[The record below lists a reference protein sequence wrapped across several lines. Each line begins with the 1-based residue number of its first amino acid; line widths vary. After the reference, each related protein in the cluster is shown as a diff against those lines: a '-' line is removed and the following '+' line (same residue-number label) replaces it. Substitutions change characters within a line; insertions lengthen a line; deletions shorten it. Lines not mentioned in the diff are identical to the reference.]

1 MDTSAASG
9 FWLQRSIFAYNTY
22 PSRIQFKVLLLSVI
36 PKDVFTRH
44 PMVVTLRTTYGAD
57 LSAFKVVQS
66 QVKKTPDEVLFFQ
79 YGTSF
84 LLTRSTL
91 M

>member
-1 MDTSAASG
+1 
-9 FWLQRSIFAYNTY
+9 
-22 PSRIQFKVLLLSVI
+22 
-36 PKDVFTRH
+36 
-44 PMVVTLRTTYGAD
+44 MVVTLRTTYGAD